1 MDLIIPNLY
10 LGGIETASNAES
22 LHSHLIAAVVCC
34 CPFTEFL
41 ATEENPDFKYF
52 DEAHDFIHAFVQKEE
67 SVFVHCR
74 AGVSRSATVVI
85 SFKAAKN
92 PGVHPL

>member
-52 DEAHDFIHAFVQKEE
+52 RVDVEDQSREPIALYLVEFFRFICAR
-67 SVFVHCR
+67 CYC
-74 AGVSRSATVVI
+74 
-85 SFKAAKN
+85 
-92 PGVHPL
+92 